1 MLFTVLEDLEN
12 STNAHG
18 DNVVIVDDNTKLTFS
33 QLHSKALSTA
43 QALVGLGINPGDRVG
58 VCMSK
63 SADQVVSLLAILYAN
78 GIFVPILPTLKYK
91 NIAYIIENSGMKTI
105 ITDEKRIGEI
115 EHHREKVT
123 IVTGIYNNKY
133 EYPNLPYISQNLT
146 EEKTPPFTR
155 ISTDIAAII
164 YSSGSTGMPKG
175 IMISH
180 RNLFDGA
187 RIVANYLGTNQQER
201 IACILSFNF
210 DYGLNQIWQSF
221 YTGCSMHLHELILPN
236 DCIRFL
242 ATQKIT
248 ALPLMPALITRLFD
262 ARFYNSEHQ
271 HDLSSVRYVCS
282 SGGRVSSD
290 MQNNIKNNFPIA
302 EFFPMYGL
310 TEAFRSTYL
319 HHDRLVRST
328 NAIGEAIPDVE
339 IIILDENGNKC
350 STGIPGE
357 LVHRGGCISKGY
369 WNDPEKTA
377 DRFRTHPNYPGEILV
392 YSGDL
397 VVEDEYGVIMYIS
410 RMDEM
415 MKHNGIRISPT
426 EIESVAEGQP
436 DVSSVLVFG
445 IENIDV
451 GHDIVLVYTTQNAD
465 SLNES
470 EFRLYLKKNLPSH
483 MQPQYIVQQKIFPV
497 TGNQGKI
504 NRQIVKEKALKTL
517 GIFVK

>member
-33 QLHSKALSTA
+33 ELHSKALSTA

-78 GIFVPILPTLKYK
+78 GIFVPVLPTLKYK
-91 NIAYIIENSGMKTI
+91 NIKYIIENSGMKAI

-115 EHHREKVT
+115 ESHRENVT
-123 IVTGIYNNKY
+123 ILTGNDNNKY
-133 EYPNLPYISQNLT
+133 EYPNLPYIRQNLT
-146 EEKTPPFTR
+146 EKRQHPFTR
-155 ISTDIAAII
+155 ISSDIAAII

-180 RNLFDGA
+180 RNFYDGA
-187 RIVANYLGTNQQER
+187 RIVANYLGTNKQER

-210 DYGLNQIWQSF
+210 DYGLNQIWQSL
-221 YTGCSMHLHELILPN
+221 YTGCSLNLHELVLPN

-248 ALPLMPALITRLFD
+248 ALPLMPAIITRLFD
-262 ARFYNSEHQ
+262 ARFFDSEHQ

-282 SGGRVSSD
+282 SGGRISSE
-290 MQNNIKNNFPIA
+290 MQKNIKNNFPNA

-310 TEAFRSTYL
+310 TEAFRSTYFY
-319 HHDRLVRST
+319 HDHVVRFSNT
-328 NAIGEAIPDVE
+328 IGKAIPDVE
-339 IIILDENGNKC
+339 IIILDDNGNEC

-377 DRFRTHPNYPGEILV
+377 DRFRTHQNFPGEILV
-392 YSGDL
+392 HSGDL
-397 VVEDEYGVIMYIS
+397 VVKDEYGVITFIS

-415 MKHNGIRISPT
+415 LKHNGIRISPT
-426 EIESVAEGQP
+426 EIESVAEGHP
-436 DVSSVLVFG
+436 DVCNAIVFG

-451 GHDIVLVYTTQNAD
+451 GHDIVMVYTTQNTH

-483 MQPQYIVQQKIFPV
+483 MQPQYLVHQEIFPV
-497 TGNQGKI
+497 LGNQGKI